1 MNKEQIIK
9 INKIELLKEARN
21 SLLNSNF
28 SEGEINSIS
37 GQIICLLPN
46 SLSNII
52 KNFPEDKED
61 VVRNILAILLLGT
74 DNE

>member
-1 MNKEQIIK
+1 MNKEEIIK

-21 SLLNSNF
+21 NLLNSNF
-28 SEGEINSIS
+28 SEEEINSI
-37 GQIICLLPN
+37 GIQIIFSLP
-46 SLSNII
+46 SSISNII
-52 KNFPEDKED
+52 KKFPEDKED